1 MTDRSNRPSILFSS
15 VINLLPAISSAR
27 RVPIVRQLSLSDCAP
42 AALAMVLQYYRRPIS
57 LQELKEAFGSSR
69 DGHDANSIIRVA
81 QRYGLRAR
89 GVQVDLDEL
98 HMLERGSILYWQ
110 FNHFV
115 VLDKVRGQSVDIVDP
130 ALGRRT
136 VPLQIFRTS
145 FTGVALTF
153 EVTSSFEMATSSRR
167 APRLGSWLSQIL
179 EKRALLGRVLLT
191 SLVLQLAGAIVP
203 LMTGAVIDRVVPQ
216 QDSGLLWVL
225 LIGYAIFQA
234 CSILASFVRAHLLIY
249 LRTEIESDFTF
260 RFLDHLIDLP
270 FSFFQQHSSGDLMMR
285 LGSNSVL
292 KEILTSASLS
302 TILDGAVAILYLV
315 LLFITSIPLTVVV
328 LVLAIS
334 RFILLAI
341 VRWRQKRFLE
351 ESLEN
356 QAQSQ
361 SAQIELLG
369 SMETLKAMGIEQKVA
384 ASWGDI
390 FVNGLNI
397 AVRRGRLEA
406 LFDGLLNFLG
416 TGNTFVFLFYATHLV
431 LTGKMTLGTSVAYS
445 ALAAGFLNPLNT
457 LVGTLLSLQTVDVYM
472 ERLND
477 VLENPSEYSSGS
489 TSKLVRVAGDI
500 NLSNVGFAY
509 SRDAEM
515 VLKDISLDIPRG
527 ARVAIVGQT
536 GCGKSTLARLVAGLY
551 DPTNG
556 SVFFDGSDVRT
567 LDRRSVRQHIGYV
580 TQDVQL
586 FGGSIRR
593 NITLANS
600 SATLDQIVRAARI
613 AAVHDDIMAMP
624 MGYETILSD
633 RGQSLSGGQRQRLA
647 IARAVLANPQ
657 ILVLDEATSHLDA
670 ITEQLVIEGI
680 AELSCTQIVVA
691 HRLSTVQSADLIL
704 VIKAGRIV
712 ERGAHSE
719 LLREGGIYANLVS
732 AQRKID

>member
-1 MTDRSNRPSILFSS
+1 MTDRSNRPSILFST
-15 VINLLPAISSAR
+15 VINLLPTISSVR
-27 RVPIVRQLSLSDCAP
+27 RVPLVRQLSLSDCAP
-42 AALAMVLQYYRRPIS
+42 AALAMVLQYHHRPIS

-69 DGHDANSIIRVA
+69 DGHDASSIIRVA

-89 GVQVDLDEL
+89 GVQVDIDEL
-98 HMLERGSILYWQ
+98 HMLDRGSILYWQ

-115 VLDKVRGQSVDIVDP
+115 VLDKVRSKSIDIVDP

-136 VPLQIFRTS
+136 IPLQIFRTS
-145 FTGVALTF
+145 FTRVALTF
-153 EVTSSFEMATSSRR
+153 EIAAPFKRATSSRR

-191 SLVLQLAGAIVP
+191 SLVLQLSGAIVP

-225 LIGYAIFQA
+225 LIGYAVFQA
-234 CSILASFVRAHLLIY
+234 CSILASFVRSHLLIY

-285 LGSNSVL
+285 LGSNTVL

-315 LLFITSIPLTVVV
+315 LLFITSIPLTAVV
-328 LVLAIS
+328 LVLAVS

-384 ASWGDI
+384 ANWGDI

-406 LFDGLLNFLG
+406 LFDGLLNVLG

-431 LTGKMTLGTSVAYS
+431 LSGKMTLGTSVAYS

-477 VLENPSEYSSGS
+477 VLESPSEYSSS
-489 TSKLVRVAGDI
+489 ISSKSVRVAGDI
-500 NLSNVGFAY
+500 NLSNVGFTY
-509 SRDAEM
+509 SRDTEM
-515 VLKDISLDIPRG
+515 VLKDVCLDIPRG
-527 ARVAIVGQT
+527 TRVAIVGQT
-536 GCGKSTLARLVAGLY
+536 GCGKSTLARLTAGLY
-551 DPTNG
+551 DPTEG
-556 SVFFDGSDVRT
+556 AVFFDGNDVRT

-680 AELSCTQIVVA
+680 AELACTQIVVA

-704 VIKAGRIV
+704 VIKGGRIA
-712 ERGAHSE
+712 ERGSHSD
-719 LLREGGIYANLVS
+719 LLREGGIYSNLVS